1 MSSGRKGT
9 AEEQI
14 DECIPLSG
22 DQRLECWAQLDRYLM
37 EDVVPWV
44 PYLFDNSVVV
54 VSDRVVAWSFD
65 QFAGLPAI
73 DRIALAS

>member
-1 MSSGRKGT
+1 
-9 AEEQI
+9 
-14 DECIPLSG
+14 
-22 DQRLECWAQLDRYLM
+22 M

-73 DRIALAS
+73 DPHRARVMRRER